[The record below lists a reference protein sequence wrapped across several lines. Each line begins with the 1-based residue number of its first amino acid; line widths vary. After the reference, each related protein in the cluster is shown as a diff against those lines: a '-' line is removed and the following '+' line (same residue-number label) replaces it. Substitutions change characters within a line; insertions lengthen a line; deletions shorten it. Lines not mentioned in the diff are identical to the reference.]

1 MFIDRATIKV
11 KSGAG
16 GPGAVTFRREK
27 YVPYGGPSG
36 GDGGNGGS
44 VILEATEDLQ
54 TLLDFRFK
62 KDFAA
67 EPGGNGGS
75 KNMSGRNAAHLI
87 IRVPV
92 GTVVYDADSGAL
104 LADLSHAGET
114 FVAAPGGKGG
124 RGNAHFATPTN
135 RAPQFSE
142 PGTPGAELNL
152 RLELKLLADVGLVGL
167 PNAGKSTLISV
178 ISAAKP
184 KIADYPF
191 TTLQPQLGVVK
202 YADGDHIVVADIPGL
217 IEGAHTGAGLGH
229 EFLRHVERTRLLL
242 HVLDAS
248 GGPEER
254 DPLEDWDT
262 INNELARYSPEL
274 ANRPMI
280 AILNK
285 LDLTRAQENQERLT
299 RTLEERGF
307 TVFTLS
313 AATREGLAPLL
324 AYIRHRVHELPA
336 PATFLPTP
344 AAAPE
349 VVKPFTIARQGRVYV
364 VQGDQVERML
374 ALTNVDNPEA
384 LLKLQKSLT
393 RMGLND
399 ALIAHGIKDGDV
411 VRIGEMEFDFVV

>member
-44 VILEATEDLQ
+44 VVLEATEDLQ
-54 TLLDFRFK
+54 TLLDFRYK
-62 KDFAA
+62 KEFVA

-75 KNMSGRNAAHLI
+75 KNMSGKNAANLV

-92 GTVVYDADSGAL
+92 GTVVYDADSNAL
-104 LADLSHAGET
+104 LADLNHAGET
-114 FVAAPGGKGG
+114 FVPAPGGKGG

-135 RAPQFSE
+135 RAPQYSE
-142 PGTPGAELNL
+142 PGTPGVELNL
-152 RLELKLLADVGLVGL
+152 RLELKLLADIGLVGL

-191 TTLQPQLGVVK
+191 TTLQPQLGVVQ
-202 YADGDHIVVADIPGL
+202 YPDGDQVVVADIPGL

-254 DPLEDWDT
+254 NPLEDWDT
-262 INNELARYSPEL
+262 INNELSKYSPEL
-274 ANRPMI
+274 AKRPMV
-280 AILNK
+280 AVLNK
-285 LDLTRAQENQERLT
+285 LDLPTAQENQERLT
-299 RTLEERGF
+299 KTLEERGYP
-307 TVFTLS
+307 VFTLS
-313 AATREGLAPLL
+313 AATREGLTPLL
-324 AYIRHRVHELPA
+324 NYIRHRVRELP
-336 PATFLPTP
+336 PPQTFLPTP
-344 AAAPE
+344 QAVPE
-349 VVKPFTIARQGRVYV
+349 AVKPFTITKQKGVFV

-399 ALIAHGIKDGDV
+399 ALIAHGVKDGDV